1 LTKSAPFCIKFN
13 KDIFLLT
20 YYIIIIVIGYI
31 NCLYSFIIIYFILI
45 TFDSSHHSLKQ
56 FDKINKDI
64 NMLIFNGNI
73 IFGLKIL
80 VLRRSKYIDLDSTV
94 GSWKTNLVVAY
105 LYDNIK
111 HMDDQHMVMFDL
123 RICPVIL
130 EYLVLVKKIEM
141 IAEWLWLRGNKK
153 QIHTF

>member
-1 LTKSAPFCIKFN
+1 VLSEVSYNGDENNNEDN
-13 KDIFLLT
+13 KKEWNRTLGSKIF
-20 YYIIIIVIGYI
+20 VP
-31 NCLYSFIIIYFILI
+31 
-45 TFDSSHHSLKQ
+45 H
-56 FDKINKDI
+56 
-64 NMLIFNGNI
+64 
-73 IFGLKIL
+73 
-80 VLRRSKYIDLDSTV
+80 RPKYIDLDSTV
-94 GSWKTNLVVAY
+94 GSWKTNFVVAD